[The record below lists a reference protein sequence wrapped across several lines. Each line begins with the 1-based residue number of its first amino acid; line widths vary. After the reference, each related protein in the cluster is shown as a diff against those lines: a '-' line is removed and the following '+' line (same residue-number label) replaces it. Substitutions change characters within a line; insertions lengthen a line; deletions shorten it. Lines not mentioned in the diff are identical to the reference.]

1 MRKSNNIAMRIIR
14 SLPLCAALAAVLS
27 CGMNSGLGPEVDITA
42 PRVAVIGP
50 SNNETVGSRF
60 TLSGTAT
67 DNVKVTLLTVDLES
81 LGLHYRVVPGEKW
94 QKKTPSAD
102 WTEIDEGSFD
112 TSTGEWEIQ
121 VYIFDGE
128 AQEAAGNGT
137 PFSVQVI
144 AEDKMGNAGKNSKAD
159 LSLVMDETIPSI
171 SVMRP
176 DGLQFTSSGAV
187 AGNAKSYA
195 LRDGNVIARLLNGDI
210 TLEGRKDGAVSFK
223 ELMIE
228 LDDGTLRT
236 GERETSNSAKWNVL
250 PRVEDIAAEVEFEDD
265 ERTTVYYQ
273 GIVKTDTSRG
283 TWTHTI
289 PADWAEKH
297 NLAALGEEDGSGK
310 VIRIVSTCVSGSG
323 AWERV
328 VLGYFVW
335 WPEADIPW
343 ITTYAGD
350 DEPSDSPYAMYPA
363 QNFTGKAQDD
373 DGISSLT
380 YTIKDSSTRETV
392 RSGDAV
398 EITKGNEPSS
408 TAFAVGVPS
417 KEGKYTITLT
427 VKDLGGKTATVTNY
441 FSVSD
446 VSPPQ
451 IEFDR
456 ELSDIF
462 VDADSDGNITFSG
475 TVSDDGGVESFRLIH
490 LHPAADDDED
500 NLIRYMTGGEL
511 AWKEA
516 KDGDLG
522 ERSGNEFTGF
532 FSYPG
537 ADGKPTRYKNKI
549 LTISLGKPTTDKD
562 GRKVYEFSKTINIF
576 DDLGIGKESEDG
588 NAYKPLSAQ
597 DFVFWATDGVSTSVK
612 KVSLSGDTEA
622 PALEILSIRKE
633 PDGSGGEFANGVP
646 TLNKVNRGTDKITLK
661 GTWSDNSYKKFGEK
675 ANIGFK
681 KNSITWCDADFTVTQ
696 TRLGDVFEWTATV
709 SGNSTPDST
718 STNVNQIKA
727 SLTDMGG
734 NTKTDTKS
742 VFVEAADLGLDSIGS
757 LSPEGSYTNEAK
769 ITITLN
775 FTKNIKVTL
784 SGDQKPQLELN
795 NGGVAEYVPNEL
807 NPTSSQLQFLYTVS
821 HKNGGTEKD
830 VHDVDVLDAIGF
842 DDKGAKFYDA
852 NVTGNNDETGFKITL
867 PTESSK
873 KLSSRKIKIDTKSPT
888 IESIDAVTPQ
898 GYYNEGRQILLRIT
912 FDEDVT
918 ISGGNGIGLTFDNG
932 VFSDSNTKKDV
943 IESSSNV
950 ILAYTVGSDDNTS
963 ADKTLTVTGLSING
977 ATIADTAGNDFSF
990 AENDFSKIT
999 NTVEKSEIVIDT
1011 TKPGEPTI
1019 TPNWGTAALV
1029 TTATSFTITPKETGG
1044 TVQYSTD
1051 DGSSWQTYSTTVGSV
1066 SLSNNGTYT
1075 VKARQTDL
1083 AGNTSNVT
1091 SVPSVTVEKGDFL
1104 TRITADTMSGSYS
1117 RSTSTKEIKGRLV
1130 FRKKITIAA
1139 GATVTLNVKG
1149 KGNNRVDG
1157 EGFVICTLTEDKQ
1170 KTTQSGGCDYVFTYT
1185 IEEGDSLDGEF
1196 LDVTKWSFDEVGYD
1210 IGDKEVKYS
1219 LPYGEAV
1226 KDGNKRLKANRE
1238 IKILTGN
1245 PEVKS
1250 TSLDGTTLKVTFDRD
1265 ISKVSGNITLT
1276 QKDEFLAPAVL
1287 SVSEWQD
1294 LPTAAKTYYEKGQN
1308 GATKNSDDTLTN
1320 DTTTKYVLIYEYDNS
1335 EDALVKELMKA
1346 NKHVV
1351 SVPVV
1356 SSAVSA
1362 SGSTL
1367 TVDLG
1372 GTYKLPVKGAT
1383 YELVI
1388 PANVV
1393 TDSFQNKN
1401 TGKSEGVKATGI
1413 EPVTIRFNRPKQ
1425 VIKPGASPNFTSGS
1439 SVEQK
1444 DKAEVKMDCRT
1455 PDVTIRY
1462 SLSSSTSTV
1471 KEIDESPKKFDTKT
1485 DDVKVS
1491 DDYKT
1496 YNSKIQLGDPI
1507 GDYNSAKGMKFAIAA
1522 RAEKVGGANSELSYE
1537 YVTRTVLRLTITGTT
1552 GGTGGSN
1559 DSNGSTNS
1567 NIYEGGTRLQFKDLK
1582 VWVIG
1587 GDAPYGGNTLDPFP
1601 LAWNDSPYFKLMSGK
1616 WGNEGKLCGDWYWVS
1631 WDVTTSTYTGF
1642 AIGDVPS
1649 DAGTLGPTR
1658 WYAAECA
1665 WVAQKENY
1673 VLYPGETLEM
1683 VIADGKKY
1691 QAAFLFRD
1699 KNEGSNPRS

>member
-14 SLPLCAALAAVLS
+14 SLPFCAALAAVLS

-187 AGNAKSYA
+187 ADNAKSYA

-380 YTIKDSSTRETV
+380 YTIKDSSTGETV

-475 TVSDDGGVESFRLIH
+475 TVSDDGGVEDFRLIH

-522 ERSGNEFTGF
+522 ERSGNKFTGL
-532 FSYPG
+532 FSYKD
-537 ADGKPTRYKNKI
+537 ADGNTTRYKNKI

-576 DDLGIGKESEDG
+576 DDLGIGKESKDD

-646 TLNKVNRGTDKITLK
+646 TLNKVNRDTDKITLK
-661 GTWSDNSYKKFGEK
+661 GTWSDNSYKKFGNK

-681 KNSITWCDADFTVTQ
+681 MDSITWSDAEFDVTQ
-696 TRLGDVFEWTATV
+696 SRLGDGFEWTATV

-757 LSPEGSYTNEAK
+757 LSPEGSYNVGK
-769 ITITLN
+769 VITITLN
-775 FTKNIKVTL
+775 FTKNIEVKL
-784 SGDQKPQLELN
+784 SDNKKPRLELN
-795 NGGVAEYVPNEL
+795 NNGVAEYVVPTGSNT
-807 NPTSSQLQFLYTVS
+807 TSSQLQFSYTV
-821 HKNGGTEKD
+821 KD
-830 VHDVDVLDAIGF
+830 GEDTDKLDTGVLDAVKF
-842 DDKGAKFYDA
+842 VANEATFYDA
-852 NVTGNNDETGFKITL
+852 NVTTDGGNPKSFEIKL

-888 IESIDAVTPQ
+888 IKSIDAVTPQ
-898 GYYNEGRQILLRIT
+898 GYYNAGRQILLRIT
-912 FDEDVT
+912 FNEPVT
-918 ISGGNGIGLTFDNG
+918 ISNGDGIGLTFTDEK
-932 VFSDSNTKKDV
+932 SLPSTKNV
-943 IESSSNV
+943 IESSDNV
-950 ILAYTVGSDDNTS
+950 ILAYTVETGNNTDILDVNGVTFDN
-963 ADKTLTVTGLSING
+963 AK
-977 ATIADTAGNDFSF
+977 IADIAGNEFDTSNVSI
-990 AENDFSKIT
+990 EN
-999 NTVEKSEIVIDT
+999 NTVAASNIVIDT
-1011 TKPGEPTI
+1011 NPPGEPTI
-1019 TPNWGTAALV
+1019 TPNWGTASLV

-1051 DGSSWQTYSTTVGSV
+1051 GGSSWQTYSTTVESV

-1083 AGNTSNVT
+1083 AGNTSDEA
-1091 SVPSVTVEKGDFL
+1091 SAPSVTVEKGDFL

-1219 LPYGEAV
+1219 LPYEEAV

-1245 PEVKS
+1245 PTVKS

-1276 QKDEFLAPAVL
+1276 QKDKFLAPAVL

-1294 LPTAAKTYYEKGQN
+1294 LPTAAKEYYEKGQN
-1308 GATKNSDDTLTN
+1308 GATKNSDNTLTN

-1335 EDALVKELMKA
+1335 EDALVKELTKA

-1372 GTYKLPVKGAT
+1372 GTYKLPVMGAT
-1383 YELVI
+1383 YELEI
-1388 PANVV
+1388 PEGAV

-1401 TGKSEGVKATGI
+1401 EKKSENVTATGI
-1413 EPVTIRFNRPKQ
+1413 EPVTIRVKRPKQ
-1425 VIKPGASPNFTSGS
+1425 DIMPGASPNFTSGS
-1439 SVEQK
+1439 SVTQP
-1444 DKAEVKMDCRT
+1444 DKANVKMDCRT
-1455 PDVTIRY
+1455 PNAVIRY
-1462 SLSSSTSTV
+1462 SL
-1471 KEIDESPKKFDTKT
+1471 KESLSDVVHVNRSPEFFKTKT
-1485 DDVKVS
+1485 TDVQAPTS
-1491 DDYKT
+1491 YDTEYT
-1496 YNSKIQLGDPI
+1496 NAISLGNTISEYN
-1507 GDYNSAKGMKFAIAA
+1507 NAEGMKFAIAA
-1522 RAEKVGGANSELSYE
+1522 RAEKGDANSEPSYE
-1537 YVTRTVLRLTITGTT
+1537 YVTRTVLRLMITGESDSRGAT
-1552 GGTGGSN
+1552 GSK
-1559 DSNGSTNS
+1559 
-1567 NIYEGGTRLQFKDLK
+1567 IYENGKYLQFQDLK
-1582 VWVIG
+1582 VWVFG

-1601 LAWNDSPYFKLMSGK
+1601 LAWNDSSYFKLMSGN
-1616 WGNEGKLCGDWYWVS
+1616 WTNNYDLQGYWYWVS
-1631 WDVTTSTYTGF
+1631 WDITTSTYHGF
-1642 AIGDVPS
+1642 VIGDVPS
-1649 DAGTLGPTR
+1649 NADTLGPTR

-1683 VIADGKKY
+1683 AIESDNDSGY
-1691 QAAFLFRD
+1691 QAKFLFRD
-1699 KNEGSNPRS
+1699 KNEGER

>member
-297 NLAALGEEDGSGK
+297 NLGALGEEDGSGK

-522 ERSGNEFTGF
+522 ERSGNEFTGL
-532 FSYPG
+532 FSYKD
-537 ADGKPTRYKNKI
+537 ADGNTTRYKNKI
-549 LTISLGKPTTDKD
+549 LTISRGEPTTDKD
-562 GRKVYEFSKTINIF
+562 GRKVYKFSQKINIF
-576 DDLGIGKESEDG
+576 DDLGIGKESKDD

-646 TLNKVNRGTDKITLK
+646 TLNKVNRDTDTITLK
-661 GTWSDNSYKKFGEK
+661 GTWSDNSYKKFGNK

-681 KNSITWCDADFTVTQ
+681 MDSITWSDAKFTVTQ
-696 TRLGDVFEWTATV
+696 TPLGDGFEWTATV
-709 SGNSTPDST
+709 KGDSTPDST

-757 LSPEGSYTNEAK
+757 LSPEGSYTNKAG
-769 ITITLN
+769 IIITLN
-775 FTKNIKVTL
+775 FTKNIKVSLKTNR
-784 SGDQKPQLELN
+784 DKPQLMLN

-807 NPTSSQLQFLYTVS
+807 NSTSSQLQFLYTVS
-821 HKNGGTEKD
+821 HVNGGTKD
-830 VHDVDVLDAIGF
+830 GAHDVDVLDAIGF

-852 NVTGNNDETGFKITL
+852 NVTGNDDETGFKITL
-867 PTESSK
+867 PTEDSK
-873 KLSSRKIKIDTKSPT
+873 MLSSRKIKIDTKSPT
-888 IESIDAVTPQ
+888 INSIDAVTPQ
-898 GYYNEGRQILLRIT
+898 GYYNADKQILLRIT
-912 FDEDVT
+912 FNEPVT
-918 ISGGNGIGLTFDNG
+918 ISNGNGIGLTFDGEN
-932 VFSDSNTKKDV
+932 SLPSTKNV
-943 IESSSNV
+943 IESSDNV
-950 ILAYTVGSDDNTS
+950 ILAYTVETGNNTNKLDVKAVTFSDN
-963 ADKTLTVTGLSING
+963 VTI
-977 ATIADTAGNDFSF
+977 TDIAGNEFDTTKVSIG
-990 AENDFSKIT
+990 N
-999 NTVEKSEIVIDT
+999 NTVADSKIVIDT
-1011 TKPGEPTI
+1011 NPPSAPEIEHK
-1019 TPNWGTAALV
+1019 WKDAALV
-1029 TTATSFTITPKETGG
+1029 TEATSFTIKNTETDAN
-1044 TVQYSTD
+1044 VQYSTD
-1051 DGSSWQTYSTTVGSV
+1051 DGSSWQTYTTGVT
-1066 SLSNNGTYT
+1066 LSNNGTYKVT
-1075 VKARQTDL
+1075 ARQTDK
-1083 AGNTSNVT
+1083 AGNTSDRAPLET
-1091 SVPSVTVEKGDFL
+1091 VTVEKGDFL

-1117 RSTSTKEIKGRLV
+1117 LNTSTKKIEGRLV

-1149 KGNNRVDG
+1149 KGNDRVDSN
-1157 EGFVICTLTEDKQ
+1157 GFVICTLTEDKQ

-1185 IEEGDSLDGEF
+1185 IAEGDSLDEEF
-1196 LDVTKWSFDEVGYD
+1196 LDVTDWSFNEVGYD
-1210 IGDKEVKYS
+1210 IGGKEVKYS
-1219 LPYGEAV
+1219 LPYKTAV
-1226 KDGNKRLKANRE
+1226 EGLNKSLKANRE

-1245 PEVKS
+1245 PTVTG

-1276 QKDEFLAPAVL
+1276 QKDTFLAPAVL
-1287 SVSEWQD
+1287 SVSEWQN

-1308 GATKNSDDTLTN
+1308 GATKNSDNTLTN
-1320 DTTTKYVLIYEYDNS
+1320 DTTTKYVLKYGYDNS
-1335 EDALVKELMKA
+1335 EDALVKELTKA

-1388 PANVV
+1388 PADAV

-1401 TGKSEGVKATGI
+1401 EKKSENVTATGI

-1425 VIKPGASPNFTSGS
+1425 VINPGASPNFTSGS

-1471 KEIDESPKKFDTKT
+1471 KEIDESPKKFETKT
-1485 DDVKVS
+1485 ADVEVS
-1491 DDYKT
+1491 DNYNET
-1496 YNSKIQLGDPI
+1496 YVSKSPIPLGDPI
-1507 GDYNSAKGMKFAIAA
+1507 TDYNSAKGMKFAIAA
-1522 RAEKVGGANSELSYE
+1522 RAEKVGGANSEPSYE

-1559 DSNGSTNS
+1559 DNNGSTNS
-1567 NIYEGGTRLQFKDLK
+1567 NIYEDGKRLQFKDLK

-1601 LAWNDSPYFKLMSGK
+1601 LAWNDSPYFKLMSGNWDK
-1616 WGNEGKLCGDWYWVS
+1616 DKEYKLCGDWYWVS
-1631 WDVTTSTYTGF
+1631 WDITTSTYTGF
-1642 AIGDVPS
+1642 AIGDVPW

-1699 KNEGSNPRS
+1699 KNEGAR

>member
-27 CGMNSGLGPEVDITA
+27 CGVNSGLGPEVDITA

-176 DGLQFTSSGAV
+176 DGLQFTSSEAV

-350 DEPSDSPYAMYPA
+350 DELSDSPYAMYPA

-380 YTIKDSSTRETV
+380 YTIKDSSTGETV

-532 FSYPG
+532 FSYRD
-537 ADGKPTRYKNKI
+537 ADGNTTRYKNKI
-549 LTISLGKPTTDKD
+549 LTISLGGPTTDKD
-562 GRKVYEFSKTINIF
+562 GRKVYEFRKTINIF
-576 DDLGIGKESEDG
+576 DELGIGKESKSKDD

-646 TLNKVNRGTDKITLK
+646 TLNKVNRDTDTITLK

-681 KNSITWCDADFTVTQ
+681 MDSITWSDAEFDVTQ
-696 TRLGDVFEWTATV
+696 TQLGDGFEWTATV
-709 SGNSTPDST
+709 HGNSTPDST
-718 STNVNQIKA
+718 SMNVNQIKA

-852 NVTGNNDETGFKITL
+852 NVTGNADETGFKITL

-888 IESIDAVTPQ
+888 IKSIDAVTPQ

-950 ILAYTVGSDDNTS
+950 ILAYTVGSKDNTR

-977 ATIADTAGNDFSF
+977 AKIADTAGNSFSF
-990 AENDFSKIT
+990 AEGDFSKIT
-999 NTVEKSEIVIDT
+999 NTVENSGIVIDT
-1011 TKPGEPTI
+1011 NPPDTPTI
-1019 TPNWGTAALV
+1019 KQDWGTASLV

-1051 DGSSWQTYSTTVGSV
+1051 GGSSWQTYTTGVT
-1066 SLSNNGTYT
+1066 LSNNGTYKVT
-1075 VKARQTDL
+1075 AQQTDK
-1083 AGNTSNVT
+1083 AGNTSGRAPLET
-1091 SVPSVTVEKGDFL
+1091 VTVEKGDFL

-1117 RSTSTKEIKGRLV
+1117 LNTSTNEIKGRLV
-1130 FRKKITIAA
+1130 FRKNINIKDEKP
-1139 GATVTLNVKG
+1139 TVTLNVKRENG
-1149 KGNNRVDG
+1149 SNVT
-1157 EGFVICTLTEDKQ
+1157 CALTKDTKI
-1170 KTTQSGGCDYVFTYT
+1170 TQPGGCDYVFTYT
-1185 IEEGDSLDGEF
+1185 IAKGDSLDGGNGN
-1196 LDVTKWSFDEVGYD
+1196 LDVTGWSFNEVWYD
-1210 IGDKEVKYS
+1210 IGGEEVKYP
-1219 LPYGEAV
+1219 LPYEPAV
-1226 KDGNKRLKANRE
+1226 DGLNKRLKDNRE

-1245 PEVKS
+1245 PEVNS

-1276 QKDEFLAPAVL
+1276 QKDTFLAPAVL

-1294 LPTAAKTYYEKGQN
+1294 LPTAAKEYYEKGQN
-1308 GATKNSDDTLTN
+1308 GATKNSDNTLTN
-1320 DTTTKYVLIYEYDNS
+1320 DTTTKYVLKYDWNNN
-1335 EDALVKELMKA
+1335 EEALVKELTKE

-1351 SVPVV
+1351 SVPIV
-1356 SSAVSA
+1356 SSAVTVVDKK
-1362 SGSTL
+1362 TL

-1383 YELVI
+1383 YELEI
-1388 PANVV
+1388 PKGAV

-1401 TGKSEGVKATGI
+1401 EKKSGNVTATGI

-1425 VIKPGASPNFTSGS
+1425 DIMPGASPNFTSGS
-1439 SVEQK
+1439 SVTQPGEAK
-1444 DKAEVKMDCRT
+1444 VKMDCRT
-1455 PDVTIRY
+1455 PGVTIRY
-1462 SLSSSTSTV
+1462 SLSSSTS
-1471 KEIDESPKKFDTKT
+1471 EAFQIDESPKKFNTKT
-1485 DDVKVS
+1485 ADVKVS
-1491 DDYKT
+1491 DNYNET
-1496 YNSKIQLGDPI
+1496 YNSESPIQLGNFI

-1522 RAEKVGGANSELSYE
+1522 RAEKVGGANSEPSYE
-1537 YVTRTVLRLTITGTT
+1537 YVTRTVLRLTITGTS

-1559 DSNGSTNS
+1559 DSDGSTNS

-1601 LAWNDSPYFKLMSGK
+1601 LAWNDSPYFKLMSGNWDRNK
-1616 WGNEGKLCGDWYWVS
+1616 GKLCGDWYWVS
-1631 WDVTTSTYTGF
+1631 WDITTSTYTGF

-1649 DAGTLGPTR
+1649 DAQKNGPTR

>member
-27 CGMNSGLGPEVDITA
+27 CGVNSGLGPEVDITA

-380 YTIKDSSTRETV
+380 YTIKDSSTGETV

-516 KDGDLG
+516 DDGDLG
-522 ERSGNEFTGF
+522 ERSGNKFTGL
-532 FSYPG
+532 FSYKD
-537 ADGKPTRYKNKI
+537 ADGNTTRYKNQI

-562 GRKVYEFSKTINIF
+562 GRKVYEFSKKINIF
-576 DDLGIGKESEDG
+576 DDLGIGKESESKDD

-646 TLNKVNRGTDKITLK
+646 TLNKVNRDTDTITLK
-661 GTWSDNSYKKFGEK
+661 GTWSDNSYKKFGNK

-681 KNSITWCDADFTVTQ
+681 TDSITWSDAEFTVTQ
-696 TRLGDVFEWTATV
+696 TPLGDGFEWTATV
-709 SGNSTPDST
+709 KGDSTPDST

-757 LSPEGSYTNEAK
+757 LSPEGSYKAGEK

-775 FTKNIKVTL
+775 FTKNINVEL
-784 SGDQKPQLELN
+784 SGGQKPRLELN
-795 NGGVAEYVPNEL
+795 NGGFAEYVVPTGSNT
-807 NPTSSQLQFLYTVS
+807 TSSQLQFLYEV
-821 HKNGGTEKD
+821 KGGQDTD
-830 VHDVDVLDAIGF
+830 ALDAKEF
-842 DDKGAKFYDA
+842 EANEATFFDA
-852 NVTGNNDETGFKITL
+852 NVTTDGGNPKSFEIKL

-873 KLSSRKIKIDTKSPT
+873 KLSSRKIKIDTTSPK
-888 IESIDAVTPQ
+888 IESIDAVTPK

-918 ISGGNGIGLTFDNG
+918 ISGGNGIGLTFDND

-950 ILAYTVGSDDNTS
+950 ILAYTVGSKDNTR
-963 ADKTLTVTGLSING
+963 DGKTLTVTGLSING
-977 ATIADTAGNDFSF
+977 ATIADTAGNSFSF
-990 AENDFSKIT
+990 AADDFSKIT

-1011 TKPGEPTI
+1011 NPPGAPEI

-1029 TTATSFTITPKETGG
+1029 TDATSFTITNTETDAN
-1044 TVQYSTD
+1044 VQYSTD
-1051 DGSSWQTYSTTVGSV
+1051 GGSSWQTYSTTVGSV

-1117 RSTSTKEIKGRLV
+1117 LNTSTKEIKGRLV

-1139 GATVTLNVKG
+1139 GATVTLNVKRG
-1149 KGNNRVDG
+1149 GSNVT
-1157 EGFVICTLTEDKQ
+1157 CALTKD
-1170 KTTQSGGCDYVFTYT
+1170 TQNDSCDYVFTYT
-1185 IEEGDSLDGEF
+1185 IEEGDSLDEEF
-1196 LDVTKWSFDEVGYD
+1196 LDVTDWSFNEVEYD
-1210 IGDKEVKYS
+1210 IGGKEVKYS
-1219 LPYGEAV
+1219 LPYLTAV
-1226 KDGNKRLKANRE
+1226 KDDNKCLKANRE

-1250 TSLDGTTLKVTFDRD
+1250 TSLDGTTLKVTFNRD

-1276 QKDEFLAPAVL
+1276 QKDTFLAPAVL

-1308 GATKNSDDTLTN
+1308 GATKNSDNTLTN
-1320 DTTTKYVLIYEYDNS
+1320 DTTTKYVLKYGYDND
-1335 EDALVKELMKA
+1335 EKALVDELIDK

-1356 SSAVSA
+1356 SSAVTVE
-1362 SGSTL
+1362 GGKTL

-1383 YELVI
+1383 YTLAI

-1401 TGKSEGVKATGI
+1401 KEDLDREITAKGI
-1413 EPVTIRFNRPKQ
+1413 EPVTIRVNRQ
-1425 VIKPGASPNFTSGS
+1425 SQSITSSGTTSTS
-1439 SVEQK
+1439 SVTQPDTAK
-1444 DKAEVKMDCRT
+1444 VRMDCRT
-1455 PDVTIRY
+1455 PGAIIRY
-1462 SLSSSTSTV
+1462 SLNSSKSKIV
-1471 KEIDESPKKFDTKT
+1471 HVNRSPEFFETKT
-1485 DDVKVS
+1485 DDAKVS
-1491 DDYKT
+1491 DSYGET
-1496 YNSKIQLGDPI
+1496 YSSGNSIPLGNTI
-1507 GDYNSAKGMKFAIAA
+1507 SEYNNAEGMKFAIAA
-1522 RAEKVGGANSELSYE
+1522 RAEKGGANSEPSYE
-1537 YVTRTVLRLTITGTT
+1537 YVTRTVLKLMITGESDSRGET
-1552 GGTGGSN
+1552 GSK
-1559 DSNGSTNS
+1559 
-1567 NIYEGGTRLQFKDLK
+1567 IYENGKYLQFQDLK
-1582 VWVIG
+1582 VWVFG

-1601 LAWNDSPYFKLMSGK
+1601 LAWNDSSYFKLMSGN
-1616 WGNEGKLCGDWYWVS
+1616 WTNNYDLQGYWYWVS
-1631 WDVTTSTYTGF
+1631 WDITTSTYHGF
-1642 AIGDVPS
+1642 VIGDVPS
-1649 DAGTLGPTR
+1649 DAKDNGPNK

-1683 VIADGKKY
+1683 AIESGNGSGY
-1691 QAAFLFRD
+1691 QAKFLFRD
-1699 KNEGSNPRS
+1699 KNEGAR